1 MTPLFWGIGAG
12 IVLLLRW
19 YAGWDPLWEWNA
31 IVVVA
36 FLTTMPI
43 GFLAGLGAFDY
54 WVYYAL
60 GGETLPEDHSGHGA
74 QELEGLLPRSTP
86 TTR

>member
-1 MTPLFWGIGAG
+1 MMPLFWGIGAG

-19 YAGWDPLWEWNA
+19 YAAWDPLWEWNA
-31 IVVVA
+31 LVVVA

-54 WVYYAL
+54 WVHYAL
-60 GGETLPEDHSGHGA
+60 GGETRPEDHSSTARGA
-74 QELEGLLPRSTP
+74 GRTTSASTP
-86 TTR
+86 ITR